1 MNRKPALAELC
12 SRGALPPS
20 FGSDREPLA
29 QGRQAVKEDNRAL
42 DSPWSDGHPASI
54 ASWCRQAAP

>member
-1 MNRKPALAELC
+1 MNRKPAQAELC
-12 SRGALPPS
+12 NRSAPPS

-54 ASWCRQAAP
+54 ASWRRQAAP